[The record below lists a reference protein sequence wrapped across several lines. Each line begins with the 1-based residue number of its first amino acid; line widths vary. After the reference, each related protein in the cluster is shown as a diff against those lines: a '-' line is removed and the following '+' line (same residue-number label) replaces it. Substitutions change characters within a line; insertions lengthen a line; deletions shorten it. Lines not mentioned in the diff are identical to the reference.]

1 MKASAKIDAGIC
13 GFKTRITAETEDG
26 MNVELRIGSN
36 CDTIK
41 ELAQL
46 IRAKNP
52 FDAIQD
58 LMPTT
63 ESAVLSTCRPI
74 LQKKGCCEACVV
86 PVAMCKTIQVAANLA
101 LPKDVVIEISKA

>member
-1 MKASAKIDAGIC
+1 MKASAKVDAGIC
-13 GFKTRITAETEDG
+13 GFKARITADTEDG
-26 MNVELRIGSN
+26 MNVELLIGSN

-52 FDAIQD
+52 FNAIQD
-58 LMPTT
+58 LAGTT
-63 ESAVLSTCRPI
+63 ESAVLSICRPI

-86 PVAMCKTIQVAANLA
+86 PVAMCKTMQVATNLA
-101 LPKDVVIEISKA
+101 LPKDVVIELSKA

>member
-52 FDAIQD
+52 FNAIQD

-63 ESAVLSTCRPI
+63 ESAVLSTCPPDTAEKRM
-74 LQKKGCCEACVV
+74 LRGMCGARGHVQDHTGGCQSGASQGCGY
-86 PVAMCKTIQVAANLA
+86 
-101 LPKDVVIEISKA
+101 